1 MADLFFKISPNIVM
15 GTYTASRVG
24 QFAKDWGKRY
34 MVVMDPVLKESGNTN
49 SILESLAAR
58 NVEYFVFDEISSD
71 ANSETIKRALAL
83 AKEAHIHGIIGVG
96 GASALNIAKA
106 ISAVYNEVHD
116 LYDFIDGASPSSG
129 ALPMIAIPSTIRNMF
144 LFMDTV
150 PVIDARNR
158 QIRLIKIQNG
168 LCKLAL
174 FDPNLN
180 VSLTQ
185 SQKGSIA
192 MDSLCLAT
200 ESYLSQKAS
209 FFSDMLAEK
218 ALQVLSYAMDGSKT
232 LNVSTTPEML
242 LAQGGC
248 MSSLAV
254 AASSIGPASLIGLAV
269 HARCN
274 VSHSLVSSILL
285 PYVIEDAA
293 KFKIDRIEKIA
304 KIMNLQTED
313 KTQEEIAA
321 AFADDVRKKLALANL
336 PARLKDL
343 SLTMEQLSLAAED
356 AGQLDLINGMP
367 RSMTADDLFELIKL
381 AY

>member
-1 MADLFFKISPNIVM
+1 
-15 GTYTASRVG
+15 
-24 QFAKDWGKRY
+24 
-34 MVVMDPVLKESGNTN
+34 
-49 SILESLAAR
+49 
-58 NVEYFVFDEISSD
+58 
-71 ANSETIKRALAL
+71 
-83 AKEAHIHGIIGVG
+83 
-96 GASALNIAKA
+96 
-106 ISAVYNEVHD
+106 
-116 LYDFIDGASPSSG
+116 
-129 ALPMIAIPSTIRNMF
+129 
-144 LFMDTV
+144 
-150 PVIDARNR
+150 
-158 QIRLIKIQNG
+158 
-168 LCKLAL
+168 
-174 FDPNLN
+174 
-180 VSLTQ
+180 
-185 SQKGSIA
+185 
-192 MDSLCLAT
+192 
-200 ESYLSQKAS
+200 
-209 FFSDMLAEK
+209 MLAEK